1 MSLTGIMELE
11 MELLNRIAEICDYP
25 EPLPDDISV
34 DDPLTGTESPLAL
47 DSLDAVEIVVMIQ
60 KEYGVRIKG
69 QESGRI
75 ILSTLESL
83 ANFIRENGNS
93 K

>member
-1 MSLTGIMELE
+1 MSLTDIVGLE
-11 MELLNRIAEICDYP
+11 RELLNRIAEICDYP

-34 DDPLTGTESPLAL
+34 EDPLTGPESPLAL

-60 KEYGVRIKG
+60 KEFGVRIKG

-75 ILSTLESL
+75 ILSTIQTL
-83 ANFIRENGNS
+83 ADFIR
-93 K
+93 KTRKVK